1 MKRALVLVLLAGI
14 ATLLPQASASANAG
28 PERQAA
34 PQLTANC
41 QHALGAGAV
50 RSAGAVTLYSDRDV
64 RVGAVQLCKDSSSR
78 FWGYLTLDQPLAA
91 GRWANAYIQAYW
103 NGEYRATYSCAGTGG
118 GGNGHIKQNERSCW
132 TGKIL
137 GTDPRWT
144 YYVYAYTCF
153 GVFDDTSRCYADGKT
168 KFTYR

>member
-14 ATLLPQASASANAG
+14 ATLLPQASASASAA
-28 PERQAA
+28 PDRQA

-41 QHALGAGAV
+41 QHSSGAGAV
-50 RSAGAVTLYSDRDV
+50 RSAGAVTLYSDPSV

-91 GRWANAYIQAYW
+91 GRWANAYIEAYW
-103 NGEYRATYSCAGTGG
+103 NGEYQATYSCAGNDIGY
-118 GGNGHIKQNERSCW
+118 IKPNEQSCW
-132 TGKIL
+132 TRKIY

-144 YYVYAYTCF
+144 YYVYAYACI
-153 GVFDDTSRCYADGKT
+153 GAFDDTSRCYAGGKT